1 MTKKE
6 AKTLNEAIVNKLDS
20 VFKNTEFIDSFYI
33 TIQGERGVIPTITYK
48 FTELIT
54 PKEAHKPLDEDI
66 ASTSPSEVGREL
78 GEKFGK
84 NFKKGLE
91 YGTS

>member
-20 VFKNTEFIDSFYI
+20 VLKNTEFIDSFYI

-48 FTELIT
+48 ITELIT

-66 ASTSPSEVGREL
+66 ASASPSEEGRKL
-78 GEKFGK
+78 GEKFGN
-84 NFKKGLE
+84 NFERGLRD
-91 YGTS
+91 GAS